1 MKKTPTKFSLVGVF
15 FVCELRYFN
24 SIWRHSVYKKLFIPG
39 PTHVVDEVLEAMAVP
54 MIGHRDS
61 LYSDMHGEVVEKLK
75 KMLYTDNRI
84 YLSTSSST
92 GMMEGA
98 IRNCV
103 QKKALMT
110 NCGAFSKRWAQI
122 ATANG
127 KETEVITV
135 EMGEAVT
142 PEMVDEKLA
151 QGGFDSVCIT
161 HNETSTGVTN
171 PIKEIAALVKEK
183 YPDVL
188 VLVDAV
194 SIMSGAEIRVD
205 DWGLDVVLA
214 GTQKAFALP
223 PGLCV
228 ITVSDAAYAR
238 SETTENKGY
247 YFDFVALEGKAVK
260 SQTPATPA
268 ISLIHALNVQM
279 DRILAEGVENRFA
292 RHAEMAKYVQDWAR
306 KHFELYADDERYLS
320 PTITNIKNTRG
331 ISVADLN
338 KELAK
343 RGAMLSNGYG
353 ALKEKAFR
361 IAHMGDLQMEDLK
374 WLTDQIEDILG
385 L

>member
-1 MKKTPTKFSLVGVF
+1 M
-15 FVCELRYFN
+15 
-24 SIWRHSVYKKLFIPG
+24 YKKLFIPG
-39 PTHVVDEVLEAMAVP
+39 PTHVVDEVLEAMAMP

-61 LYSDMHGEVVEKLK
+61 LYSDLHGEVVEKLK
-75 KMLYTDNRI
+75 KMLYTNNRI

-103 QKKALMT
+103 KEKALMT
-110 NCGAFSKRWAQI
+110 DCGAFSKRWAQI

-127 KETEVITV
+127 KEIEVIKV
-135 EMGEAVT
+135 EMGEAIM

-161 HNETSTGVTN
+161 FNETSTGVTN
-171 PIKEIAALVKEK
+171 PLKEIAALVKEK
-183 YPDVL
+183 YPDIL

-194 SIMSGAEIRVD
+194 SIMAGAEIRVD

-214 GTQKAFALP
+214 GTQKAFATP
-223 PGLCV
+223 PGLCIV
-228 ITVSDAAYAR
+228 TVSDAAYKR
-238 SETTENKGY
+238 SEKMENKGY

-260 SQTPATPA
+260 NQTPATPA
-268 ISLIHALNVQM
+268 VSLINALNVQM
-279 DRILAEGVENRFA
+279 DRILAEGVKNRFA
-292 RHAEMAKYVQDWAR
+292 RHAEMAKYIQDWAR
-306 KHFELYADDERYLS
+306 KYFALYTADDKYLS
-320 PTITNIKNTRG
+320 PTVTNITNTRD
-331 ISVADLN
+331 ISIADLN

-343 RGAMLSNGYG
+343 RGAMISNGYG
-353 ALKEKAFR
+353 VLKEKAFR
-361 IAHMGDLQMEDLK
+361 IAHMGDIQLEDLK

>member
-1 MKKTPTKFSLVGVF
+1 M
-15 FVCELRYFN
+15 
-24 SIWRHSVYKKLFIPG
+24 YKKLFIPG
-39 PTHVVDEVLEAMAVP
+39 PTHVVDEVLEAMAMP

-61 LYSDMHGEVVEKLK
+61 LYSDLHGEVVEKLK
-75 KMLYTDNRI
+75 KMLYTNNRI

-103 QKKALMT
+103 KEKALMT
-110 NCGAFSKRWAQI
+110 DCGAFSKRWAQI

-127 KETEVITV
+127 KEIEVIKV
-135 EMGEAVT
+135 EMGEAIM
-142 PEMVDEKLA
+142 PEMVDERLA

-161 HNETSTGVTN
+161 FNETSTGVTN
-171 PIKEIAALVKEK
+171 PLKEIAALVKEK
-183 YPDVL
+183 YPDIL

-194 SIMSGAEIRVD
+194 SIMAGAEIRVD

-214 GTQKAFALP
+214 GTQKAFATP
-223 PGLCV
+223 PGLCIV
-228 ITVSDAAYAR
+228 TVSDAAYKR
-238 SETTENKGY
+238 SEKMENKGY

-260 SQTPATPA
+260 NQTPATPA
-268 ISLIHALNVQM
+268 VSLINALNVQM

-292 RHAEMAKYVQDWAR
+292 RHAEMAKYIQDWAR
-306 KHFELYADDERYLS
+306 KYFALYTADDKYLS
-320 PTITNIKNTRG
+320 PTVTNITNTRD
-331 ISVADLN
+331 ISIADLN

-343 RGAMLSNGYG
+343 RGAMISNGYG
-353 ALKEKAFR
+353 VLKEKAFR
-361 IAHMGDLQMEDLK
+361 IAHMGDIQLEDLK

>member
-1 MKKTPTKFSLVGVF
+1 M
-15 FVCELRYFN
+15 
-24 SIWRHSVYKKLFIPG
+24 YKKLFIPG

-75 KMLYTDNRI
+75 KLLYTDNRI

-103 QKKALMT
+103 KTKALMT
-110 NCGAFSKRWAQI
+110 DCGAFSKRWAQI

-127 KETEVITV
+127 KETEVIKV

-151 QGGFDSVCIT
+151 QGGFDTVCIT

-171 PIKEIAALVKEK
+171 PLKEIAALVKEK

-205 DWGLDVVLA
+205 DWDLDIVLA

-228 ITVSDAAYAR
+228 ISVSDAAFER
-238 SETTENKGY
+238 SQNMENKGY

-260 SQTPATPA
+260 NQTPATPA
-268 ISLIHALNVQM
+268 VSLINALNVQM
-279 DRILAEGVENRFA
+279 DRILTEGVENRFA

-331 ISVADLN
+331 ISVVDLN

-353 ALKEKAFR
+353 TLKEKAFR
-361 IAHMGDLQMEDLK
+361 IAHMGDLQLEDLK
-374 WLTDQIEDILG
+374 WLTGEIEDILE

>member
-1 MKKTPTKFSLVGVF
+1 M
-15 FVCELRYFN
+15 
-24 SIWRHSVYKKLFIPG
+24 YKKLFIPG
-39 PTHVVDEVLEAMAVP
+39 PTHVVDEVLEAMAIP

-103 QKKALMT
+103 QTKALMT
-110 NCGAFSKRWAQI
+110 DCGAFSKRWAQI

-127 KETEVITV
+127 KETEVIKV
-135 EMGEAVT
+135 EMGEAIT

-151 QGGFDSVCIT
+151 QGGFDSVFIT

-171 PIKEIAALVKEK
+171 PLKEIAALVKEK

-205 DWGLDVVLA
+205 DWDLDVVLA

-228 ITVSDAAYAR
+228 IAVSDAAFER
-238 SETTENKGY
+238 SKTTENKGY

-268 ISLIHALNVQM
+268 LSLINALNVQM
-279 DRILAEGVENRFA
+279 DRIIKEGVENRFT
-292 RHAEMAKYVQDWAR
+292 RHAEMAKYVQDWA
-306 KHFELYADDERYLS
+306 KEYFALYVNDEKYLS

-353 ALKEKAFR
+353 ALKEKSFR

-374 WLTDQIEDILG
+374 WLTGQIEDILE

>member
-1 MKKTPTKFSLVGVF
+1 M
-15 FVCELRYFN
+15 
-24 SIWRHSVYKKLFIPG
+24 YKKLFIPG

-61 LYSDMHGEVVEKLK
+61 LYSDIHGAVVEKLK
-75 KMLYTDNRI
+75 KMLYTENRI

-103 QKKALMT
+103 QTKALMT

-135 EMGEAVT
+135 EMGEAIT

-161 HNETSTGVTN
+161 HNETSTGVTS

-183 YPDVL
+183 YPEVL
-188 VLVDAV
+188 VMVDSV

-205 DWGLDVVLA
+205 DWDLDVVLA

-238 SETTENKGY
+238 SESTKNKGY

-260 SQTPATPA
+260 NQTPATPA
-268 ISLIHALNVQM
+268 ISLINALNVQM
-279 DRILAEGVENRFA
+279 DRILAEGVESRFA
-292 RHAEMAKYVQDWAR
+292 RHAEMAKYIQDWAR
-306 KHFELYADDERYLS
+306 KYFALYGADDKYLS
-320 PTITNIKNTRG
+320 PTVTNISNTRG

-353 ALKEKAFR
+353 VLKEKAFR
-361 IAHMGDLQMEDLK
+361 IAHMGDIQIEDLR
-374 WLTDQIEDILG
+374 WLTSQIEDILD

>member
-1 MKKTPTKFSLVGVF
+1 M
-15 FVCELRYFN
+15 
-24 SIWRHSVYKKLFIPG
+24 YKKLFIPG
-39 PTHVVDEVLEAMAVP
+39 PTHVVDEILEAMAVP

-61 LYSDMHGEVVEKLK
+61 LYSDIHGAAVEKLK

-103 QKKALMT
+103 KTKALMT
-110 NCGAFSKRWAQI
+110 DCGAFSKRWAQI

-127 KETEVITV
+127 KETEVIKV
-135 EMGEAVT
+135 EMGEAIT
-142 PEMVDEKLA
+142 PEMVDEYLA
-151 QGGFDSVCIT
+151 HGGFDTVCIT
-161 HNETSTGVTN
+161 MNETSTGVTN
-171 PIKEIAALVKEK
+171 PLKEIAALVKEK

-205 DWGLDVVLA
+205 DWDLDVVLA

-228 ITVSDAAYAR
+228 VTVSDAAYER
-238 SETTENKGY
+238 SGNMENKGY

-260 SQTPATPA
+260 NQTPATPA
-268 ISLIHALNVQM
+268 VSLVNALNVQM
-279 DRILAEGVENRFA
+279 DRILAEGIENRFA
-292 RHAEMAKYVQDWAR
+292 RHAEMAKYIQDWAR
-306 KHFELYADDERYLS
+306 EYFELYAADEKYLS
-320 PTITNIKNTRG
+320 PTVTNIRNTRG

-343 RGAMLSNGYG
+343 RGAMISNGYG
-353 ALKEKAFR
+353 TLKEKAFR
-361 IAHMGDLQMEDLK
+361 IAHMGDLQMEDMK
-374 WLTDQIEDILG
+374 WLTAQIEDILG

>member
-1 MKKTPTKFSLVGVF
+1 
-15 FVCELRYFN
+15 
-24 SIWRHSVYKKLFIPG
+24 VYKKLFIPG
-39 PTHVVDEVLEAMAVP
+39 PTHVVDEILEAMSVP
-54 MIGHRDS
+54 MIGHRDP
-61 LYSDMHGEVVEKLK
+61 LYAEMHGQVVEKLK
-75 KMLYTDNRI
+75 KMLYTDARI

-103 QKKALMT
+103 QTKALMT
-110 NCGAFSKRWAQI
+110 DCGAFSKRWAQI

-127 KETEVITV
+127 KETEVIKV
-135 EMGEAVT
+135 EPGEAIT
-142 PEMVDEKLA
+142 PEMVDEYLSH
-151 QGGFDSVCIT
+151 GGFDSVCIT
-161 HNETSTGVTN
+161 YNETATGVTN
-171 PIKEIAALVKEK
+171 PIKDIAALVKAK
-183 YPDVL
+183 YPGVL

-194 SIMSGAEIRVD
+194 SIMSGAELRVD
-205 DWGLDVVLA
+205 EWDLDVVLA

-228 ITVSDAAYAR
+228 VSVSDAAYAR

-247 YFDFVALEGKAVK
+247 YFDFVALEKSAVK

-268 ISLIHALNVQM
+268 ISLINALNVQM

-292 RHAEMAKYVQDWAR
+292 RHAEMAKYIQDWAR
-306 KHFELYADDERYLS
+306 KYFELYAADEKYLS
-320 PTITNIKNTRG
+320 PTVTNIRNTRG

-343 RGAMLSNGYG
+343 RGAAISNGYG
-353 ALKEKAFR
+353 DLKEKAFR
-361 IAHMGDLQMEDLK
+361 IAHMGDLQMEDMK

>member
-1 MKKTPTKFSLVGVF
+1 M
-15 FVCELRYFN
+15 
-24 SIWRHSVYKKLFIPG
+24 YKKLFIPG
-39 PTHVVDEVLEAMAVP
+39 PTHVVDEILEAMAVP

-61 LYSDMHGEVVEKLK
+61 LYSDIHGAAVEKLK

-103 QKKALMT
+103 KTKALMT
-110 NCGAFSKRWAQI
+110 DCGAFSKRWAQI

-127 KETEVITV
+127 KETEVIKV
-135 EMGEAVT
+135 EMGEAIT
-142 PEMVDEKLA
+142 PEMVDEYLA
-151 QGGFDSVCIT
+151 HGGFDTVCIT
-161 HNETSTGVTN
+161 MNETSTGVTN
-171 PIKEIAALVKEK
+171 PLKEIAALVKEK

-205 DWGLDVVLA
+205 DWDLDVVLA

-228 ITVSDAAYAR
+228 VTVSDAAYER
-238 SETTENKGY
+238 SENMENKGY

-260 SQTPATPA
+260 NQTPATPA
-268 ISLIHALNVQM
+268 VSLVNALNVQM
-279 DRILAEGVENRFA
+279 DRILAEGIENRFA
-292 RHAEMAKYVQDWAR
+292 RHAEMAKYIQDWAR
-306 KHFELYADDERYLS
+306 EYFELYAADEKYLS
-320 PTITNIKNTRG
+320 PTVTNIRNTRG

-343 RGAMLSNGYG
+343 RGAMISNGYG
-353 ALKEKAFR
+353 TLKEKAFR
-361 IAHMGDLQMEDLK
+361 IAHMGDLQMEDMK
-374 WLTDQIEDILG
+374 WLTAQIEDILG